1 LSKTS
6 TMDILMLLKALLI
19 GIVEGITE
27 FLPISSTGHM
37 ILVDEFIQL
46 STDKVFT
53 AAFEVIIQLGAIIS
67 VIVFFWKDLWPFAG
81 TTEHK
86 SQTWQLWFK
95 VLVGVIPAVVLGL
108 LFDDAIEKNL
118 FNSKVV
124 AISLVFYG
132 VVLILLERRNAKKT
146 NFRINS
152 VTSITF
158 GLAIAIG
165 CFQCLAMVPGTSR
178 SAATIIGAMLLGL
191 SRGAAAEFSFFLAIP
206 TMAGATALKLFK
218 NGFSFDAQQW
228 LTLTVGFVTAFIVA
242 YIVIKFLMD
251 FIRRH
256 DFSVFGYY
264 RIVLGIVVLFLL
276 WNKS

>member
-1 LSKTS
+1 MSKTS